1 MRNFSISRT
10 LLLTGFLIAL
20 AFNPIAGQQPTQI
33 ERDAIRSA
41 CRSDFLTNCASVQP
55 GGKEALECLL
65 QNDSKLSAS
74 CKSAVNAVGRKP
86 TQPMAEESA
95 TPAPEAPAA
104 GTSSKAAAAQA
115 QEGQIKAIR
124 QACTLN
130 DFMAHCSW
138 IQPSSPEVMLC
149 LKANAAD
156 LSPACRTAVG
166 LLSIT
171 ATPTAV
177 ETSPTE
183 PGRQEQPA
191 MRPRKPAEPAR
202 ASVSS
207 SSPSTTAT
215 ATPQKP
221 TARQTSAIRA
231 ACRSDF
237 VSHCSGVQ
245 PGGAAAL
252 QCLQRNA
259 AQLSPPCKSA
269 VAAITGGAS
278 AAPSATPSENATSPT
293 VAPLAPM
300 PTLRPRE
307 ALAILRICG
316 GDMRSLCAGVPS
328 GGGRIISCLAEKA
341 SSLSSGCY
349 GALAAARKY

>member
-1 MRNFSISRT
+1 MRHFSISRT

-20 AFNPIAGQQPTQI
+20 AFNPIAAQQPTQI

-86 TQPMAEESA
+86 AQPMAGESA

-104 GTSSKAAAAQA
+104 GTSSKAATAQA
-115 QEGQIKAIR
+115 QEDQIKAIR

-166 LLSIT
+166 SISVT

-183 PGRQEQPA
+183 PGHQEQPA
-191 MRPRKPAEPAR
+191 MRKPVEPAR

-207 SSPSTTAT
+207 SSPSTTAANHAPKT
-215 ATPQKP
+215 NCPANQ
-221 TARQTSAIRA
+221 R
-231 ACRSDF
+231 D
-237 VSHCSGVQ
+237 
-245 PGGAAAL
+245 PGGL
-252 QCLQRNA
+252 
-259 AQLSPPCKSA
+259 PF
-269 VAAITGGAS
+269 
-278 AAPSATPSENATSPT
+278 
-293 VAPLAPM
+293 
-300 PTLRPRE
+300 
-307 ALAILRICG
+307 
-316 GDMRSLCAGVPS
+316 
-328 GGGRIISCLAEKA
+328 
-341 SSLSSGCY
+341 
-349 GALAAARKY
+349 